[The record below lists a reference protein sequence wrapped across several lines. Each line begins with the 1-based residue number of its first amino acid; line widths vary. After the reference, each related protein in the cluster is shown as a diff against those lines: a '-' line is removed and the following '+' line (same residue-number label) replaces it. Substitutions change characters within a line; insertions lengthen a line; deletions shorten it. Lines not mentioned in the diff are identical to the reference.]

1 MVPKDYAIYRTVPGA
16 GVMKIPLLFLAIAA
30 LCFGVAF
37 RYFRPPELSWE
48 TISSGGAISDAS
60 GPLPRLV
67 LPNLDKEPVE
77 LSSYKGQVVFVTLW
91 ATWCGY
97 CVQEIPTLIHLQRE
111 FEDRGFTVVAIAV
124 DDNGEP
130 VRSFARSRRFQV
142 DGDSRLINYPIL
154 FGNNVSARAFGL
166 HGLPSG
172 ILVNREGRE
181 VKLVR
186 GTANESMLRK
196 AIEKLVAE

>member
-1 MVPKDYAIYRTVPGA
+1 
-16 GVMKIPLLFLAIAA
+16 MKIPLLFLAIGA
-30 LCFGVAF
+30 LCFGIAF
-37 RYFRPPELSWE
+37 RYFRPPDLSWE
-48 TISSGGAISDAS
+48 TISTGGAISEAS
-60 GPLPRLV
+60 GPLPHLV
-67 LPNLDKEPVE
+67 LPNLDREPVE

-111 FEDRGFTVVAIAV
+111 FEDRGFTVVAVAV

-130 VRSFARSRRFQV
+130 VQSFVRNRRFRV

-154 FGNNVSARAFGL
+154 FGNDLSARTFGF

-172 ILVNREGRE
+172 ILVNREGKE
-181 VKLVR
+181 VKIVR
-186 GTANESMLRK
+186 GVANETALTK